1 MKTLFSWIQQYS
13 DVRPSRAETR
23 APKKFWRID
32 IECPDFIWR
41 GYCTERPCFK
51 NLFEVWAYELGEAT
65 RMLND
70 KTLEKFDRDVWQRR
84 LDVASD
90 LMYHLEPLK
99 NKRTVVGETVNEFDI
114 EVQEDVLF

>member
-1 MKTLFSWIQQYS
+1 MKTLFSLIKSLS
-13 DVRPSRAETR
+13 DFDIKKSETR
-23 APKKFWRID
+23 VPKKFWRID

-51 NLFEVWAYELGEAT
+51 NLFEMWAFELGEAT
-65 RMLND
+65 KMLND

-90 LMYHLEPLK
+90 LMHHFEPFK
-99 NKRTVVGETVNEFDI
+99 NKRAVIDDTVNEFDI